1 MMLARK
7 KKKQEQRLQAGQ
19 EMRPVRQEMRDQYH
33 HEDDQSEVDDIDDS
47 VQGGFDRFAGY
58 EDVNARE

>member
-19 EMRPVRQEMRDQYH
+19 EMRPVRQEMTDQYH
-33 HEDDQSEVDDIDDS
+33 HDQSEVDDIDDS
-47 VQGGFDRFAGY
+47 VQGGFDRYAGY